1 MNEKLNINKRKI
13 TYKQKYISILNK
25 DFLKK

>member
-1 MNEKLNINKRKI
+1 MNEKLNINKIKI
-13 TYKQKYISILNK
+13 KYKQKYISILNK

>member
-13 TYKQKYISILNK
+13 KYKQKYISILNK